1 MESNTIQDIENM
13 TEYDIHL
20 PDMALP
26 VQTKQNKAIL
36 GRISTSNYPIGARGG
51 EGVTEY
57 EVVINNSNSLV
68 MSNCDVCLDL
78 TVDQVAAVAREGD
91 NLFAGGQTLFKS
103 VNVSLGSHKLCD
115 VQNVADRIADFH
127 VRSTHTNDELDY
139 LSSLT
144 GYKVSGGIG
153 TTADNR
159 KKTLSLRIPLKWYGL
174 DFGNLLPTGNIS
186 SSLRVNLS
194 VNEKVKNMFSNLTA
208 GENKITISN
217 LRLETEF
224 IELQST
230 VRSKRLALIKGTTG
244 LTIPYHAYAVDT
256 RTLPTT
262 SELSERISM
271 TYNNVVSMF
280 QLPYNNA
287 QTDGYY
293 DNVQWNDDVDM
304 NGITSYLVN
313 LPGGTYF
320 NLNSNSGQSGKASHA
335 KALMETLRTES
346 TTPGAGSAIVKGID
360 TYQVLCANFVRANNV
375 LSPAIIDSGINA
387 KFLSGLMSTNAQ
399 FKSAISAGKSLTTI
413 TRYTQRI
420 VMKSTGMAVYS

>member
-1 MESNTIQDIENM
+1 MESNSIQDVENM

-26 VQTKQNKAIL
+26 IQTKQNKAIL

-51 EGVTEY
+51 DDVSEY
-57 EVVINNSNSLV
+57 EIVVNNSNSLV

-78 TVDQVAAVAREGD
+78 QIEQDGD
-91 NLFAGGQTLFKS
+91 TERTGANLFAGGQTLFKS

-115 VQNVADRIADFH
+115 VQNVADRVADFH
-127 VRSTHTNDELDY
+127 VKSTHTNDELDY

-144 GYKVSGGIG
+144 GYKVSGGVGG
-153 TTADNR
+153 TGTS
-159 KKTLSLRIPLKWYGL
+159 KTLSIRVPLKWYGL

-186 SSLRVNLS
+186 SSLRINLS
-194 VNEKVKNMFSNLTA
+194 VNDKVLKQFSDLDA
-208 GENKITISN
+208 GANKITIGN

-280 QLPYNNA
+280 QLPYNNEA
-287 QTDGYY
+287 TKGYY
-293 DNVQWNDDVDM
+293 DNVKWNGDEGAM
-304 NGITSYLVN
+304 NNITGYLVN

-335 KALMETLRTES
+335 KALMESLRTEN
-346 TTPGAGSAIVKGID
+346 TTSGAGSSIVKGID
-360 TYQVLCANFVRANNV
+360 DYQVLCANFVRANNV

-399 FKSAISAGKSLTTI
+399 FKTAIAEKKSLTTI
-413 TRYTQRI
+413 TKYTQRI

>member
-1 MESNTIQDIENM
+1 MESNSIQDVENM

-26 VQTKQNKAIL
+26 IQTKQNKAIL

-51 EGVTEY
+51 DGVSEY
-57 EVVINNSNSLV
+57 EIVVNNSNSLV

-78 TVDQVAAVAREGD
+78 KIDQVGATQRTGA

-115 VQNVADRIADFH
+115 VQNVADRVADFH
-127 VRSTHTNDELDY
+127 VKSTHTNDELDY

-144 GYKVSGGIG
+144 GYKVSGGNGG
-153 TTADNR
+153 TAT
-159 KKTLSLRIPLKWYGL
+159 KTLTIRVPLKWYGL

-186 SSLRVNLS
+186 SSLRINLS
-194 VNEKVKNMFSNLTA
+194 VNDKVLKQFSNLTA
-208 GENKITISN
+208 GVNKITISN

-262 SELSERISM
+262 SELSERIAM

-280 QLPYNNA
+280 QLPYSNVEKKGFYEDVRWNEDVGAMNNIS
-287 QTDGYY
+287 G
-293 DNVQWNDDVDM
+293 
-304 NGITSYLVN
+304 YLVN

-335 KALMETLRTES
+335 KALMESLRTEN
-346 TTPGAGSAIVKGID
+346 TTSGAGSAIVKGID
-360 TYQVLCANFVRANNV
+360 NYQVLCANFVRANNV

-399 FKSAISAGKSLTTI
+399 FKTGIAAEKSLTTI
-413 TRYTQRI
+413 TKYTQRI

>member
-1 MESNTIQDIENM
+1 MESNSIQDVENM

-26 VQTKQNKAIL
+26 IQTKQNKAIL

-51 EGVTEY
+51 DGVTEY
-57 EVVINNSNSLV
+57 EIVINNSNSLV

-78 TVDQVAAVAREGD
+78 KIDQVGATARTGT

-103 VNVSLGSHKLCD
+103 VNASLGSHKLCD
-115 VQNVADRIADFH
+115 VQNVADRVADFH
-127 VRSTHTNDELDY
+127 VKSTHTNDELDY

-144 GYKVSGGIG
+144 GYKVSGGNGG
-153 TTADNR
+153 TAT
-159 KKTLSLRIPLKWYGL
+159 KTLSIRVPLKWYGL

-186 SSLRVNLS
+186 SSLRINLS
-194 VNEKVKNMFSNLTA
+194 VNDKVLKQFSDLDA
-208 GENKITISN
+208 GANKITISN

-256 RTLPTT
+256 RTLPDT

-287 QTDGYY
+287 ATKGYY
-293 DNVQWNDDVDM
+293 DDVKWNDDVGAM
-304 NGITSYLVN
+304 NSITGYLVN

-335 KALMETLRTES
+335 KALMESLRTEN
-346 TTPGAGSAIVKGID
+346 TTSGAGSAIVKGID
-360 TYQVLCANFVRANNV
+360 NYQVLCANFVRANNV

-399 FKSAISAGKSLTTI
+399 FKTEISAGKSLTTI
-413 TRYTQRI
+413 TKYTQRI

>member
-26 VQTKQNKAIL
+26 IQTKQNKAIL

-51 EGVTEY
+51 DGVTEY
-57 EVVINNSNSLV
+57 EIVVNNSNSLV
-68 MSNCDVCLDL
+68 MSNSDICLNL
-78 TVDQVAAVAREGD
+78 KIDQDGTTPRTGA

-103 VNVSLGSHKLCD
+103 VNASLGSHKLCD
-115 VQNVADRIADFH
+115 IQNAADRVGDFH
-127 VRSTHTNDELDY
+127 VKSTHTNDELDY

-144 GYKVSGGIG
+144 GYKVSGGNED
-153 TTADNR
+153 TTT
-159 KKTLSLRIPLKWYGL
+159 KTLSIRVPLKWYGL

-186 SSLRVNLS
+186 SSLRINLS
-194 VNEKVKNMFSNLTA
+194 VNDKVLNQFSDLTA
-208 GENKITISN
+208 GANKITISD

-244 LTIPYHAYAVDT
+244 LTIPYHAYSVDT
-256 RTLPTT
+256 RTIPTT
-262 SELSERISM
+262 NKLSERIAM

-280 QLPYNNA
+280 QLPYNNND
-287 QTDGYY
+287 TKGYY
-293 DNVQWNDDVDM
+293 EDVRWNDDVGAM
-304 NGITSYLVN
+304 NNVNDYLVN

-320 NLNSNSGQSGKASHA
+320 NLNSNSGQSGKASHS
-335 KALMETLRTES
+335 KALMESLRTEN

-360 TYQVLCANFVRANNV
+360 DYQVLCANFVRANNV

-399 FKSAISAGKSLTTI
+399 FKTDISAGKSLTTI
-413 TRYTQRI
+413 VKYTQRI